1 MAGYSLLPGSG
12 ISVPYPQVG
21 EALGELAGTPA
32 GTVLDAI
39 AKGAAGT
46 GPIAPALDWLEQNG
60 GPFASGFIKGLR
72 RGMGGTVPPPTGLF
86 SSPCELSYLI
96 RIRTWN
102 LFASGDAPNN
112 VWTRGQTSFGGL
124 DVRAQ
129 GDGVSYTYVDSNGA
143 QVEGFYSFPAGISWE
158 SRYGPATYSY
168 VSTGAQANGQPCQSP
183 PGQPP
188 IPPSPTAPVVPSPP
202 AFNPT
207 YLPVPVAPG
216 GPMVLA
222 PVVPIIPVFIDAD
235 LNINADFNFDIRPT
249 LQVGP
254 FNIQIGPSNVEIYP
268 SLPGRESP
276 RLPPGNDRPNP
287 TDPVPPT
294 RPPAPSPPE
303 NGKGCESVWTKTQ
316 VAKVFT
322 ELDDIKECACDEL
335 GDEFVI
341 LGALNPSATITI
353 PKGKRIV
360 VRISVNQVPVN
371 AKKQWGGGSAPDVL
385 YAGWWSYGPN
395 GAGERLPIHYFDQQ
409 VPIGNQPASFKV
421 TVTLYEGYSGTLSV
435 TGYEYPD

>member
-1 MAGYSLLPGSG
+1 
-12 ISVPYPQVG
+12 
-21 EALGELAGTPA
+21 
-32 GTVLDAI
+32 
-39 AKGAAGT
+39 
-46 GPIAPALDWLEQNG
+46 
-60 GPFASGFIKGLR
+60 
-72 RGMGGTVPPPTGLF
+72 
-86 SSPCELSYLI
+86 
-96 RIRTWN
+96 
-102 LFASGDAPNN
+102 
-112 VWTRGQTSFGGL
+112 
-124 DVRAQ
+124 
-129 GDGVSYTYVDSNGA
+129 
-143 QVEGFYSFPAGISWE
+143 
-158 SRYGPATYSY
+158 
-168 VSTGAQANGQPCQSP
+168 
-183 PGQPP
+183 
-188 IPPSPTAPVVPSPP
+188 
-202 AFNPT
+202 
-207 YLPVPVAPG
+207 
-216 GPMVLA
+216 MVLA

-276 RLPPGNDRPNP
+276 RLPPGSDRPNP
-287 TDPVPPT
+287 DDPVPPT

-303 NGKGCESVWTKTQ
+303 SGKGCESVWTKTQ
-316 VAKVFT
+316 VAKVFS

-341 LGALNPSATITI
+341 LGALSPSATITI

-360 VRISVNQVPVN
+360 VRITVNQVPVN

-409 VPIGNQPASFKV
+409 VQIGNQPASFKV

-435 TGYEYPD
+435 TGYAYPD